1 MIKLIQ
7 IALAFILGFSFCYV
21 GEFQQMTERRVPIY
35 RDTASHKECMKI
47 INGLKKELKYLQRH
61 RIK

>member
-7 IALAFILGFSFCYV
+7 ISLAFILGFSFCYV
-21 GEFQQMTERRVPIY
+21 GEFQQMTERRVPVY

-47 INGLKKELKYLQRH
+47 INGLTKERKRQQRH